1 MSVRRVAALV
11 GLGCLVLVAFF
22 MTARALGVIHNTA
35 RSETA
40 DTADQ
45 TVVAIDAHNR
55 LYVNT
60 LPTPADELVR
70 RVQQA
75 IAGLRDKRVYLRA
88 DNNARYATVLDTLED
103 LRAAGINVSLVAGRP

>member
-1 MSVRRVAALV
+1 MTGRRIATVAGV
-11 GLGCLVLVAFF
+11 GIVVLAAFF
-22 MTARALGVIHNTA
+22 LTARALGVIHNTTG
-35 RSETA
+35 SETVG
-40 DTADQ
+40 TGDQ

-70 RVQQA
+70 RVQRT
-75 IAGLRDKRVYLRA
+75 IAGMHDKRVFLRA

-103 LRAAGINVSLVAGRP
+103 LRAAGISVSLVPGRP